1 MGNLI
6 SHRYFLKFMTA
17 TIPPTPPCYATGTSS
32 IIHKAVYS
40 PRTGYADGIAKA
52 VVIEDVEK
60 FRGAAVSSPYWEDS
74 QEDVPHEER
83 DAEFKA
89 GSGLHVQLPTVNDDH
104 VSSDVVKAAH
114 PVLLHPFSFLI
125 IIKVLLEFE
134 HVRVIGHC
142 NGFHFGCCCAWS
154 TATHSR
160 VTLALI
166 FAGHTYRW
174 CMVNQKRGLCTERIS
189 TNPLSPCAAADKRSR
204 RCWSQTSTSL
214 APHCQTSKHTRSL
227 LLLLFR
233 MYSTLNRLL
242 FCTQNYFSI
251 LLIEWLS
258 NNKKA
263 VRNIDVPI
271 VLI

>member
-1 MGNLI
+1 
-6 SHRYFLKFMTA
+6 MTA
-17 TIPPTPPCYATGTSS
+17 TVPSPLLSSPPPCYATGTSS
-32 IIHKAVYS
+32 IIHKPVYS
-40 PRTGYADGIAKA
+40 PRAGYADGVAKA

-83 DAEFKA
+83 DAEFEA
-89 GSGLHVQLPTVNDDH
+89 GSGLHVELATVNDDH
-104 VSSDVVKAAH
+104 VSPDVVKAAH
-114 PVLLHPFSFLI
+114 PVLFHPFSFLI

-166 FAGHTYRW
+166 VAGHTYRW
-174 CMVNQKRGLCTERIS
+174 WMVNLKRGLCTDRIS

-204 RCWSQTSTSL
+204 RCSPQTSTSL
-214 APHCQTSKHTRSL
+214 APHCQTSKHTRSV
-227 LLLLFR
+227 LLLLFMLNLTLIR
-233 MYSTLNRLL
+233 LVFCTENYVSTL
-242 FCTQNYFSI
+242 F
-251 LLIEWLS
+251 IEWIS
-258 NNKKA
+258 YNKR
-263 VRNIDVPI
+263 VVSNIDVPI